1 MNDFETIIKD
11 YHNIIFKICK
21 VYSSSEYFDDL
32 YQEMLIAIWKSLKNF
47 NNKSSISTWLYKVV
61 LNTALSYQKKENR
74 KALKKVEL
82 QEADG
87 NVEEG
92 TSNNDRIEL
101 LYVALRKLRPEER
114 LIILL
119 HIEEKSNDEIAE
131 IIGITNGNV
140 RVKLSR
146 IKKKLSEIIK
156 EINFN

>member
-1 MNDFETIIKD
+1 MSDFERIIRD

-21 VYSSSEYFDDL
+21 AYSSSEYFDDL

-47 NNKSSISTWLYKVV
+47 NHNSKISTWVYKVV
-61 LNTALSYQKKENR
+61 LNTALSYRKKEN
-74 KALKKVEL
+74 KKTINKVEL

-87 NVEEG
+87 NINEE
-92 TSNNDRIEL
+92 TSNNDKIEL
-101 LYVALRKLRPEER
+101 LYAALKKLRPEER

-119 HIEEKSNDEIAE
+119 HIEEKSNSEIAE

-140 RVKLSR
+140 RVRLSR

-156 EINFN
+156 QIKF

>member
-1 MNDFETIIKD
+1 MNDFENIIKD

-47 NNKSSISTWLYKVV
+47 NNNSSISTWIYKVV
-61 LNTALSYQKKENR
+61 LNTALSYRRKEDR
-74 KALKKVEL
+74 KAI
-82 QEADG
+82 
-87 NVEEG
+87 N
-92 TSNNDRIEL
+92 SIEL
-101 LYVALRKLRPEER
+101 KEVYSNIEDETDKNDKIDLLYRALKKLRPEER

-119 HIEEKSNDEIAE
+119 FIEEKSNDEIAE

-156 EINFN
+156 ELSC

>member
-1 MNDFETIIKD
+1 MTDFENIIKE

-47 NNKSSISTWLYKVV
+47 KHNSSMSTWIYKVV
-61 LNTALSYQKKENR
+61 LNTALSYRKKVDRKTVNSVELKDVDGNIEDETENNDKITLLY
-74 KALKKVEL
+74 KALK
-82 QEADG
+82 
-87 NVEEG
+87 
-92 TSNNDRIEL
+92 
-101 LYVALRKLRPEER
+101 KLRPEER

-119 HIEEKSNDEIAE
+119 YIEEKSNDEIAE
-131 IIGITNGNV
+131 IVGITNGNV

-156 EINFN
+156 QIA